1 MSKQAVPEADT
12 RDARERRSR
21 EGQAAIRR
29 LGAPVRTRLRVG
41 QVLVL
46 ISGVL
51 AVAPYIALVR
61 LGGILSSWTP
71 TTPAPPRTGSGCA
84 VSSSC
89 S

>member
-29 LGAPVRTRLRVG
+29 LGAPVRARLRAG

-46 ISGVL
+46 VSAVL
-51 AVAPYIALVR
+51 AVAPYVALVR
-61 LGGILSSWTP
+61 LGGVLLDAYNAGAADQIGR
-71 TTPAPPRTGSGCA
+71 A
-84 VSSSC
+84 SC
-89 S
+89 RERV